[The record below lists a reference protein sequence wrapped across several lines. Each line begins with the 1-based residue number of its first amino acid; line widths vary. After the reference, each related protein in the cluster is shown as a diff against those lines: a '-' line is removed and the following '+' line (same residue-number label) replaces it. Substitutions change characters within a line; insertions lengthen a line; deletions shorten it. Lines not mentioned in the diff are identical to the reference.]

1 MKIPAG
7 VETGSRL
14 RLRGEGET
22 GSQGGPDGDLYVF
35 INVEEHEF
43 FSRSGDDVICR
54 VPISF
59 VQATLGGTIEVFTL
73 QGKEKLKIPRGTQNG
88 KTFRLRGKGIPHI
101 RGFGRGDQIV
111 EVYVEIPTTLSKKQE
126 ELLIE
131 FEKLNQ
137 PTR

>member
-1 MKIPAG
+1 M
-7 VETGSRL
+7 
-14 RLRGEGET
+14 
-22 GSQGGPDGDLYVF
+22 
-35 INVEEHEF
+35 
-43 FSRSGDDVICR
+43 
-54 VPISF
+54 
-59 VQATLGGTIEVFTL
+59 
-73 QGKEKLKIPRGTQNG
+73 KIPRGTQNG

-111 EVYVEIPTTLSKKQE
+111 EVCVEIPTTLSKKQE